1 MNSNLIAGSMPITAS
16 FGRSSVAAA
25 SGVRSTMSNI
35 YAGTHLFQNFQ
46 KYSTVYLPKLILTG
60 VLVLLALGFLMPS
73 LAYIPKAVLA
83 AVIITSVV
91 FMVELSEVKHLWK
104 SRSKF

>member
-1 MNSNLIAGSMPITAS
+1 MPITSS

-35 YAGTHLFQNFQ
+35 YAG
-46 KYSTVYLPKLILTG
+46 I
-60 VLVLLALGFLMPS
+60 LVLLALGFLMPA

-91 FMVELSEVKHLWK
+91 FMIELGQVKHLWK
-104 SRSKF
+104 SQSKILLLSNHL